1 MKVVAMLERGEGN
14 AQTGTAWT
22 ETAVF
27 DEDQKIRDVLNW
39 AVSQGGSILQ
49 ATRRGRLMLDVTDMR
64 TGS

>member
-1 MKVVAMLERGEGN
+1 MKVVAMLERSEGN
-14 AQTGTAWT
+14 AQAGTAWT

-39 AVSQGGSILQ
+39 AVSQGGSMLQ